1 MNSTPVGPE
10 RERLEEL
17 RELEGLLPAGP
28 AEQALP
34 PGRRSHHKDV
44 LMQLIDRDTAG
55 HTTGSTAG
63 TGSAEHSGSAGASA
77 GGGGA
82 GGAHGSVRGRAG
94 GGGPSPS
101 WGRRFSR
108 PALVAG
114 VVAAALAAGL
124 TAGLGAGRDG
134 GGTPVRPGAS
144 STAEGSPGAVATLGR
159 IAAVALRTDVEAV
172 GDGQFVYV
180 RSTGAGNEGVFDG
193 PVKLGKPH
201 ERQVWL
207 SQRQGPVT
215 DVGLI
220 REYGQDWPIE
230 VGVPDGTDPGD
241 SAVSAGFHRPTYA
254 WLASLPT
261 DPDALLKL
269 LYADTPVEKGE
280 DRDQAVF
287 DRIGDLVGEQIMP
300 PTTAAAF
307 YRATARVP
315 GVTEVPDAVDAVGRH
330 GIAIAREDTRHGT
343 RTEWI
348 FDPGTLDYL
357 GVRTVFSR
365 DTGRAAAGTVYETSA
380 VLERAVVDR
389 RGQEPDERRRAQ
401 RS

>member
-17 RELEGLLPAGP
+17 RELEGLLPTAP
-28 AEQALP
+28 AEQVLP

-44 LMQLIDRDTAG
+44 LMQLIDSDSASADGTADDA
-55 HTTGSTAG
+55 TA
-63 TGSAEHSGSAGASA
+63 TAAGRGAA
-77 GGGGA
+77 GGGG
-82 GGAHGSVRGRAG
+82 
-94 GGGPSPS
+94 GPAPLR
-101 WGRRFSR
+101 GRRFSR

-114 VVAAALAAGL
+114 AVAAALAAGL
-124 TAGLGAGRDG
+124 TVGLGPHQDG
-134 GGTPVRPGAS
+134 GGTAAPGAS
-144 STAEGSPGAVATLGR
+144 GTAGGAHGSRGAVATLGR
-159 IAAVALRTDVEAV
+159 IAAVAMRTDVTPV

-180 RSTGAGNEGVFDG
+180 RSTGAENDGVFDG
-193 PVKLGKPH
+193 RVKLGKMH
-201 ERQVWL
+201 ERQVWF

-220 REYGQDWPIE
+220 REFGQDWPIE
-230 VGVPDGTDPGD
+230 VGVPDGTDPAD
-241 SAVSAGFHRPTYA
+241 SAVPAGVDRPTYA

-261 DPDALLKL
+261 DPDALLEL
-269 LYADTPVEKGE
+269 IYADTPAEKGE

-300 PTTAAAF
+300 SATAAAF
-307 YRATARVP
+307 YRATARIP
-315 GVTEVPDAVDAVGRH
+315 GVTEVADAVDAAGRH

-348 FDPGTLDYL
+348 FDPGTLGYL

-365 DTGRAAAGTVYETSA
+365 DTERARAGTVYDTSA

-389 RGQEPDERRRAQ
+389 RGQEPGERRRAE
-401 RS
+401 RG